1 MMRMPKAHTHAP
13 TLEHTSS
20 ASP

>member
-1 MMRMPKAHTHAP
+1 MP